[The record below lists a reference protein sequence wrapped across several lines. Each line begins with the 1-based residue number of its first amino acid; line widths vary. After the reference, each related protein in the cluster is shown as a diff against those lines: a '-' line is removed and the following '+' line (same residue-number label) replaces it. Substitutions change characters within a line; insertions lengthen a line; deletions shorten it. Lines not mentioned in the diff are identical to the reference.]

1 MSLYHF
7 PEKSVLRNY
16 RSTFTELNISE
27 IGLHDLRNIPPLLYV
42 RKQDYFTLHFV
53 LEGQGKLTLGG
64 KEYHLRENDM
74 FFIAPYESHSYFPVP
89 ADPWKYFWFILTGS
103 QVETYMNN
111 FLFSREHPVYHCVSP
126 DRIKMLTSAFFSN
139 NTETASKEKMF
150 AFFFELMAHL
160 SLERLP
166 KTNSVRTEISDYIE
180 KIKNLIF
187 VNYSNPDFKIE
198 DLSFMINLS
207 HSYLCSIFKKSTNI
221 SLKKYLSDI
230 RMEQALDL
238 LINSNLSVKEISFRT
253 GFYDALYFSKTF
265 KKQYG
270 VSPSDY
276 RKNAK
281 TL

>member
-1 MSLYHF
+1 MEIFLVYF
-7 PEKSVLRNY
+7 NRKS
-16 RSTFTELNISE
+16 S
-27 IGLHDLRNIPPLLYV
+27 RNIYEQFSFQQRTSCLS
-42 RKQDYFTLHFV
+42 
-53 LEGQGKLTLGG
+53 
-64 KEYHLRENDM
+64 LRIARPYKNADERL
-74 FFIAPYESHSYFPVP
+74 FFQQYGNR
-89 ADPWKYFWFILTGS
+89 L
-103 QVETYMNN
+103 Q
-111 FLFSREHPVYHCVSP
+111 R
-126 DRIKMLTSAFFSN
+126 
-139 NTETASKEKMF
+139 KMF

-238 LINSNLSVKEISFRT
+238 L
-253 GFYDALYFSKTF
+253 
-265 KKQYG
+265 
-270 VSPSDY
+270 
-276 RKNAK
+276 
-281 TL
+281 